1 MKKLA
6 KSILG
11 LLLAANV
18 ATLAACGGEE
28 ESGGKTKISFLGWGS
43 VSEISIFDK
52 LINDF
57 EEENP
62 EYKVEYKQADAET
75 YLMKLVNSGRKFP
88 DVFYMPDVNFVQVI
102 NGLDI
107 MLDITPYIEASE
119 VVSLE
124 NAYAEGIDA
133 YRFDK
138 STKTLGTGSIYA
150 LPKDLGPN
158 VMCYN
163 KTHVKN
169 AGVKIAS
176 DKAGDTYQ
184 YGYGYYEEDGETL
197 KVLNDQIPMTWA
209 QMLQFCL
216 DVTGNL
222 DQSKGITGLT
232 HYPWE
237 AVYIAMG
244 GRFLSDDYSKV
255 TIDNDKFAEAVQIAG
270 DFHSWGV
277 MPSVEQQATQDGGQR
292 YNSGLAV
299 LSWMGAWESP
309 KYWDATFDWDIL
321 PAPVPNVSGI
331 DNYTGT
337 KSVRAELMTEPAR
350 EGSKST
356 YKLGSV
362 GLSVYKNSKH
372 PDAAYK
378 LVEYLTYNVD
388 SQRYMWKT
396 GQAVP
401 NLKDMAEGEFLTG
414 QIEDPRGMNR
424 PQNRQVYIDMLY
436 SANRRPEAFTYDTE
450 WYSEINGTAIDKLKL
465 KRVWAG
471 DITLWDWSKKTA
483 TTPSGAQT
491 YSEDMLKNLQT
502 QVQKI
507 FDSGNLDKNNKLR
520 FKWSKPANV

>member
-1 MKKLA
+1 MKKLQ
-6 KSILG
+6 KTILG
-11 LLLAANV
+11 LLLAANIG
-18 ATLAACGGEE
+18 TLAACGG
-28 ESGGKTKISFLGWGS
+28 GNNDGKTTITFLGWGS
-43 VSEISIFDK
+43 VSEIAIFQK
-52 LINDF
+52 LIDDF

-62 EYKVEYKQADAET
+62 QYKVDYKQADAET
-75 YLMKLVNSGRKFP
+75 YLMKLVNSGRRFP

-107 MLDITPYIEASE
+107 MLDITSYVEQSS
-119 VVSLE
+119 VVNMDNVYE
-124 NAYAEGIDA
+124 EGINA
-133 YRFDK
+133 YRFD
-138 STKTLGTGSIYA
+138 SATKTLGTGAIYA

-163 KTHVKN
+163 KTHVTN

-176 DKAGDTYQ
+176 DKAGTTYQ
-184 YGYGYYEEDGETL
+184 YGYGYYQENGEQV

-209 QMLQFCL
+209 QMLQFCI
-216 DVTGNL
+216 DVTGAL

-237 AVYIAMG
+237 AVYISMG

-331 DNYTGT
+331 DNFTGT
-337 KSVRAELMTEPAR
+337 KSVRTELMTEPAR

-362 GLSVYKNSKH
+362 GLSVYKNSKN
-372 PDAAYK
+372 PEAAYK
-378 LVEYLTYNVD
+378 LVEYLTYNQA

-414 QIEDPRGMNR
+414 QIDDPRGMNR
-424 PQNRQVYIDMLY
+424 PKNRQVYIDMLY

-450 WYSEINGTAIDKLKL
+450 WYSEINGTAIDNLKL
-465 KRVWAG
+465 RRVWAG
-471 DITLWDWSKKTA
+471 DVTLWDWSQKTVA
-483 TTPSGAQT
+483 SPSGAQT
-491 YSEDMLKNLQT
+491 YAENMLKNLQT

-507 FDSGNLDKNNKLR
+507 FDDGNLDKNNQLR
-520 FKWSKPANV
+520 FKWNSPAKV